1 MIHLNRLLN
10 GLKSRPVRKY
20 STDPSNNLDLG
31 YLRETLSK
39 FSQKSYYNIVE
50 LKNKNI
56 QKLSRAS
63 VLVPISIQKQTDHDE
78 QVRYQTCYT
87 LSKRTMEMK
96 TFKGQ
101 VCFVGGRRD
110 PTDQTDI
117 DTAYREAEEEVG
129 IKPESLTFLAEM
141 CPVITT
147 TGVLITPIVA
157 HFDKTNFQPRLNK
170 HEVEVI
176 FDLPT
181 ERFLSAKDHK
191 FRSIRGGKVDY
202 YMHSFANDIDGRNMD
217 VTGVTAFI
225 CVYISSILHKRS
237 PEFTF
242 DPEIPLNFEHDTFLQ
257 DYLLVKS
264 SGLLA
269 FLSNKNNKLKE
280 NL

>member
-1 MIHLNRLLN
+1 MSHFKILLD
-10 GLKSRPVRKY
+10 GLKQCQIRNYTSDSSKI
-20 STDPSNNLDLG
+20 LDLN

-39 FSQKSYYNIVE
+39 FSKKNYYHIIE
-50 LKNKNI
+50 PKNKNI

-63 VLVPISIQKQTDHDE
+63 VLVPISIQKATDNE
-78 QVRYQTCYT
+78 GKVNYQTFYT
-87 LSKRTMEMK
+87 FSKRTMEMK

-110 PTDQTDI
+110 ATDKSDI
-117 DTAYREAEEEVG
+117 ETAYREAEEEVG

-157 HFDKTNFQPRLNK
+157 YLDKTNFQPKLNK

-181 ERFLSAKDHK
+181 ERFLSVKNHK
-191 FRSIRGGKVDY
+191 FTSIRGGKVEH
-202 YMHSFANDIDGRNMD
+202 YMHSFANDVEGRNMD
-217 VTGVTAFI
+217 VTGVTAFM
-225 CVYISSILHKRS
+225 CVYISSVIHKRL
-237 PEFTF
+237 PEFKF
-242 DPEIPLNFEHDTFLQ
+242 DPEIPLDFEQDKFLQ
-257 DYLLVKS
+257 EYLLVKS
-264 SGLLA
+264 SGLLS
-269 FLSNKNNKLKE
+269 FLSNKKNKI